1 MAALIDAIPLLN
13 AVRDAMFLSGT
24 VSIVDQPTP
33 TMRRIQLRGPR
44 LKGLPWTPGQ
54 HIRLQVT
61 GIRESVVRLRPRD
74 TLRTYSIHQADPD
87 AGTLDIVMFDHG
99 NAATPAKRWAA
110 TVLVGDEVNFTR
122 PQGNLVIRHDA
133 PHHLFVG
140 DETAS
145 VAFAAMLRSL
155 PPGAEVHGVVEGEPG
170 ATPLPLPLAHR
181 LTHVQ
186 RVDSAADSAVL
197 ADALRALD
205 LPERPGVAYL
215 AGEARTIQRL
225 RRILTDERGWDRRQI
240 VTKPFWTPGRTG
252 MD

>member
-1 MAALIDAIPLLN
+1 MATLVDAIPLLN

-24 VSIVDQPTP
+24 VTIVDQPTP

-44 LKGLPWTPGQ
+44 LKGLTWTPGQ
-54 HIRLQVT
+54 HVRLQVT
-61 GIRESVVRLRPRD
+61 GFRESMVRLRPRD

-87 AGTLDIVMFDHG
+87 AGTLDVVMFDHG
-99 NAATPAKRWAA
+99 HAATPAKRWAA
-110 TVLVGDEVNFTR
+110 TISVGDEVNFTR
-122 PQGNLVIRHDA
+122 PQGNLVVRKDA
-133 PHHLFVG
+133 PYHLFVG
-140 DETAS
+140 EETAS

-155 PPGAEVHGVVEGEPG
+155 PVEADVHGVVEGEPG
-170 ATPLPLPLAHR
+170 ATPLPLARP

-186 RVDSAADSAVL
+186 RSGSATRSAVL

-205 LPERPGVAYL
+205 LPDHPGVAYL
-215 AGEARTIQRL
+215 AGEARTIQSL

-252 MD
+252 ME